1 MRPKSLKFFSER
13 PLTPKHGFKKKSSSC
28 FFQLFLRI
36 IGGLNML
43 RGLFI
48 FLVFIFKRSVWEM
61 IKKKHPRMATWIG
74 LLFGCSFRRFSSN
87 FSRSNVDN
95 DNGEID
101 GVGMEQTRQ
110 TCDFGTSSRQRLMT
124 QGSTEERIEVVATSV

>member
-1 MRPKSLKFFSER
+1 MF
-13 PLTPKHGFKKKSSSC
+13 C
-28 FFQLFLRI
+28 IFQLFLRI

-61 IKKKHPRMATWIG
+61 IKKKHPRMAKWIG
-74 LLFGCSFRRFSSN
+74 HLCGCSFRRIPPN

-95 DNGEID
+95 DNGEVD
-101 GVGMEQTRQ
+101 GLGMEQTRQ
-110 TCDFGTSSRQRLMT
+110 TCDFGTSSRQRLIT